1 MNRLSLAS
9 MASLPAT
16 VARPAYD
23 PRSVAIGIVH
33 LGIGAFHRAHQA
45 LYADSLLARDPR
57 WGICG
62 VSLQTAT
69 AREQLAPQDG
79 LYSIAL
85 KSAAGVERRVIGA
98 VREVLFA
105 VEQRDR
111 VIARIAA
118 PTTHIV
124 SLTVTEKGYCH
135 DPATGRLNALHAGIA
150 HDLANPA
157 MPTTAPGWM
166 VAGLR
171 ARMAAGGGPLTVVC
185 CDNLPHNGRVVGG
198 IVREFAE
205 RVDPGLA
212 AWIATNVRF
221 PSTMVDRIVP
231 ATTAA
236 DRDAFVVDCGLA
248 DEGLVVAEP
257 FIQWVIEDDFA
268 GTAGDRPRWEEA
280 GAQLVTDVAP
290 FELMKLR
297 MLNGSHSTMAYLGYL
312 AGYDYIYQVSADPR
326 FQRLVNGLWDE
337 SGATLP
343 PLPGID
349 IAQYR
354 RDLLARYQNAALPHK
369 TWQIAM
375 DGSQKLPQRLLH
387 PARERL
393 QAGGS
398 ISHLA
403 LAVAGWMR
411 YVGGVDERGQPI
423 DVRDPL
429 GLQFKAICANAGD
442 ADPDARVRGLLS
454 LSPIFGDDLPANP
467 RFVDAVT
474 NWHRKL
480 AHDGV
485 QHVLNTHFS

>member
-9 MASLPAT
+9 MASLPAS

-23 PRSVAIGIVH
+23 PRSVTIGIVH

-45 LYADSLLARDPR
+45 FYVDALLARDPR

-69 AREQLAPQDG
+69 ACEQLAPQDG
-79 LYSIAL
+79 LYTIAQ
-85 KSAAGVERRVIGA
+85 KSAAGVKRRVIGA

-105 VEQRDR
+105 VEQRDA

-118 PTTHIV
+118 TDTHVI

-135 DPATGRLNALHAGIA
+135 DPATGRLNVAHAGIA
-150 HDLANPA
+150 HDLADPG
-157 MPTTAPGWM
+157 MPTTAPGWL

-171 ARMAAGGGPLTVVC
+171 ARMAAGARPVSIVC
-185 CDNLPHNGRVVGG
+185 CDNLPHNGRMVAG

-205 RVDPGLA
+205 RIDPGLA
-212 AWIATNVRF
+212 AWIAANVRF
-221 PSTMVDRIVP
+221 PGTMVDGIVP

-236 DRDAFVVDCGLA
+236 DRAEFLAECGLA
-248 DEGLVVAEP
+248 DEGLAVTEP
-257 FIQWVIEDDFA
+257 FTQWVIEEDFA
-268 GTAGDRPRWEEA
+268 GAAGDRPRWEDG

-312 AGYDYIYQVSADPR
+312 AGYDFIYQVSADPR
-326 FQRLVNGLWDE
+326 FQRLLNGLWDE
-337 SGATLP
+337 SETTLLA
-343 PLPGID
+343 LPGID

-354 RDLLARYQNAALPHK
+354 RDLLARFQNAALPHK

-375 DGSQKLPQRLLH
+375 DGSQKLPQRLLQ

-393 QAGGS
+393 QAGAS
-398 ISHLA
+398 IEHLA

-411 YVGGVDERGQPI
+411 YVGAADERGQAI

-429 GLQFKAICANAGD
+429 AGQFKAVCDSASA

-454 LSPIFGDDLPANP
+454 LTAVFGDDLRLNP
-467 RFVDAVT
+467 RFVGAVLA
-474 NWHRKL
+474 WHRKL
-480 AHDGV
+480 AQDGV
-485 QHVLNTHFS
+485 QSVLSTHFA